1 MAIGFARQSEARF
14 LSTIFYPNQAE
25 NGILDSRKTFLTPF
39 IADFLNAPAK
49 MRSQGFLFL
58 CFGFGAK
65 KSAVKPAIIG
75 AKNKLFKTFKTCVQ
89 RLATKGLFFVGLN
102 RFRQAQYRA
111 SQNQKLFLFRYLFS
125 GFLETSSGL

>member
-1 MAIGFARQSEARF
+1 MLLLKTFHYRLKVLSEAHF

-75 AKNKLFKTFKTCVQ
+75 AKNKLFKIFKNYVQ
-89 RLATKGLFFVGLN
+89 QLAKQGDCFVG
-102 RFRQAQYRA
+102 YRLLA
-111 SQNQKLFLFRYLFS
+111 GTESEHTICRL
-125 GFLETSSGL
+125 T